1 MNDINTANKSDKIY
15 TNMYNAPIN
24 NNEIIFVVGDNPTV
38 TFNNNV
44 TVYTYN
50 PTVYEVAEVTEVAI
64 RYGAWFNT
72 IVNLLIVGFVMF
84 MIVKSYNKIKKPEA
98 EVAPAGPTQED
109 LLAEIRDLL
118 KK

>member
-1 MNDINTANKSDKIY
+1 MNDINTANKTDEIY

-50 PTVYEVAEVTEVAI
+50 PTVYEVAEV
-64 RYGAWFNT
+64 
-72 IVNLLIVGFVMF
+72 
-84 MIVKSYNKIKKPEA
+84 A
-98 EVAPAGPTQED
+98 EVA
-109 LLAEIRDLL
+109 EIVEADDTTLDDTTLDDTTLDDTTVESNYL
-118 KK
+118 KIKNKFIKFFKNIFK